1 MKNFYLAIGAV
12 ILLSTVATG
21 NGGPFSDQTRI
32 VILLA
37 MDEDFKKV
45 TDQGKNVRQTSVGG
59 INVSLLEIDG
69 KKIALSKVG
78 RGPAKA
84 AVSALASILG
94 GDDPWYLFTVTPAAG
109 LCGQPVG
116 DILVPQK
123 LTEQGGGDILKIDTK
138 SVLGDKWEGE
148 IVQLCSVDSFIS
160 SNEEAQNIASN
171 GNCLLDM
178 NSYWISEVAE
188 KAGASHIPI
197 RVVSDDAGSGAGEQ
211 FKEFAK
217 NYKGEGAE
225 FLLQIIR
232 DLPVPLNSAMA
243 HENILSEINADGV
256 KKSVDR

>member
-1 MKNFYLAIGAV
+1 MKIFYSTIGAV
-12 ILLSTVATG
+12 ILLATGATG
-21 NGGPFSDQTRI
+21 NGNPFSDQTRI

-45 TDQGKNVRQTSVGG
+45 ADQGKNVRQTSVGG
-59 INVSLLEIDG
+59 VNVSLLEIGG

-78 RGPAKA
+78 RGPSKA
-84 AVSALASILG
+84 AVSALSSILG

-116 DILVPQK
+116 DILIPQK
-123 LTEQGGGDILKIDTK
+123 FSEQGGGDVIKVDAR

-148 IVQLCSVDSFIS
+148 PIQLHSVDSFIS
-160 SNEEAQNIASN
+160 SDEEAQSIASN

-188 KAGASHIPI
+188 KAGTIHIPI

-232 DLPVPLNSAMA
+232 DLSVPLNSAMA
-243 HENILSEINADGV
+243 HENILSEISGGAV
-256 KKSVDR
+256 EKSVDR